1 MDDKVK
7 FTLPAEEMRATQQR
21 ALMARLS
28 RIEGQIRGIRRM
40 MEKEEGCE
48 QVAQQLAAARNALSR
63 CFYEMMACAI
73 EHELAPQKGIEDEVQ
88 QRVNHL
94 TRVLSKYG

>member
-1 MDDKVK
+1 MDDKVHGS
-7 FTLPAEEMRATQQR
+7 LAAEDLRATQQR

-40 MEKEEGCE
+40 IEKQEGCE
-48 QVAQQLAAARNALSR
+48 QVAQQLAAARNAMSR

-73 EHELAPQKGIEDEVQ
+73 EHELAPHTAVDDEVQ
-88 QRVNHL
+88 ERVNHL

>member
-1 MDDKVK
+1 M
-7 FTLPAEEMRATQQR
+7 EELRSTQQR

-40 MEKEEGCE
+40 IEKEDSCE

-73 EHELAPQKGIEDEVQ
+73 EHEIAPELTIGDDVH